1 MSPRTNESTDR
12 ICVVTGAAG
21 ALGSEITRRL
31 VRDGYRVAAFDVEAA
46 HPRLSELSRE
56 LGESRVHAV
65 AANFSVATSWDG
77 ALQAVERHFG
87 ARPSY
92 AALVAGGYAG
102 GAPLHAASNDDV
114 YARMMT
120 MNADTVHHALR
131 ALLPSMVT
139 ATRGS
144 IVVMGS
150 RAVERPWT
158 SAGSA
163 AYAASK
169 AAVVAMAEAAAAEV
183 RAFGVRINAVLP
195 STLDT
200 PANRAAMPDADPASW
215 VPLASAAAVI
225 AFLLSDDARDIS
237 GARIPLYGRS

>member
-1 MSPRTNESTDR
+1 MSPRTNESVDR

-21 ALGSEITRRL
+21 ALGAEVTRRL
-31 VRDGYRVAAFDVEAA
+31 VRDGYRVAAFDVEPARE
-46 HPRLSELSRE
+46 RLSELARE
-56 LGESRVHAV
+56 LGEDHVRAV
-65 AANFSVATSWDG
+65 AADFSVATSWGD
-77 ALQAVERHFG
+77 ALQTVEHHFG
-87 ARPSY
+87 ARPSH

-102 GAPLHAASNDDV
+102 GAPLHAAPNDDV
-114 YARMMT
+114 YTRMMKT
-120 MNADTVHHALR
+120 NVDTVHHALR
-131 ALLPSMVT
+131 ALLPPMVE
-139 ATRGS
+139 RGLGS

-169 AAVVAMAEAAAAEV
+169 AAVVVMAEAAAAEV
-183 RAFGVRINAVLP
+183 RTAGVRINAVLP

-200 PANRAAMPDADPASW
+200 PANRAAMPDADPATW
-215 VPLASAAAVI
+215 VPLASAASVI
-225 AFLLSDDARDIS
+225 AFLLSDEARDVS